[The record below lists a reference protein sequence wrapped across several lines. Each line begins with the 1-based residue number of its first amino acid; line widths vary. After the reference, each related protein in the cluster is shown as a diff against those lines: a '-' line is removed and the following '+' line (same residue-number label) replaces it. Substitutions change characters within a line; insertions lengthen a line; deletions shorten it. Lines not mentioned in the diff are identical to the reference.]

1 MANDMIKV
9 QLSLKKNIVEKI
21 DELANENLVSRAAIV
36 SMAVINF
43 YKEKNTGIDLS
54 EITDQLR
61 AALREVFDDQNKM
74 IDKELK
80 YMRSISNQT
89 SEDSFTY
96 IHLLNSFLWKL
107 NMSESDYCNTTENT
121 NPVMRLAVSDG
132 NKDAARFRESRI
144 TNDEKYGKQ

>member
-1 MANDMIKV
+1 MAQEKKSIRIYLPVETYEQIESLAKENDIS
-9 QLSLKKNIVEKI
+9 LSAAAVHAVSFYLNHK
-21 DELANENLVSRAAIV
+21 DEDLDSHSL
-36 SMAVINF
+36 INRI
-43 YKEKNTGIDLS
+43 ETLLHDALS
-54 EITDQLR
+54 
-61 AALREVFDDQNKM
+61 DQNKM